1 MKNLRNRNQPVNA
14 DLVQVYLQSSWDI
27 VTAVYAEL
35 DDIQTVADAINSG
48 GLGDYLTAAD
58 IDTLAE
64 LNAIVTD
71 ATLGDAADFATAAQG
86 AKVDF
91 LTVTQPVDLDQLE
104 ARVNDLDAAV
114 VLRGTWD
121 ASSGSF
127 PGSGTAQAGD
137 SWIVNVAGT
146 VDSVDFAVDDRI
158 IAVLDNASTSTF
170 VGNWHKADYTDLV
183 TSVAGLT
190 GAITDVALRSAINVE
205 DGATADQTNAEIRA
219 AVEAAADSNVFT
231 DADHSKLDG
240 IESAATADQT
250 DAEIRD
256 AYHNL
261 ITLVSQAEAEAG
273 TSTTI
278 RTWTAERVKQ
288 AIVALGSSGNGLS
301 GDYIN
306 TNTNALAGTH
316 YQVDTTGGAVT
327 LTLPASP
334 VDGDY
339 ISFADA
345 GGQAGTNF
353 ITVGRNGN
361 TIDGAAA
368 DGAMVSSGM
377 FQIYIWD
384 GANTDWKTWSLT
396 PHPDPG
402 GGGGLTVE
410 FKTVSFTAVAG
421 KKYKVDTSGGAV
433 TVTLPAGTNLDNIV
447 IQDVGHVAGTNN
459 ITINPNGAETIDGDT
474 TFIID
479 QNDGDIDIGYDSAN
493 TNWEVSSDGTPDI
506 VNVNDYF
513 TGFAGINAQTGTT
526 YTFAASDLPLCVTAS
541 NASAST
547 YSIPDSLAVAGETLS
562 ILNIGAGTVTVDC
575 PGTDTLAST
584 ANDLATGKAGTILKT
599 GATTWWLIGG
609 A

>member
-1 MKNLRNRNQPVNA
+1 MKNLRNKNYPVNA
-14 DLVQVYLQSSWDI
+14 DLVQVYLESAWDK
-27 VTAVYAEL
+27 VEKVYSNL
-35 DDIQTVADAINSG
+35 DDITTVADAIDSG
-48 GLGDYLTAAD
+48 TLDDFLTVAD

-64 LNAIVTD
+64 LNAILTD

-158 IAVLDNASTSTF
+158 IAVLDNASTSIF
-170 VGNWHKADYTDLV
+170 AGNWHKADYTDLV

-273 TSTTI
+273 TGTTL
-278 RTWTAERVKQ
+278 RTWTAQRVAQ
-288 AIVALGSSGNGLS
+288 AIA
-301 GDYIN
+301 
-306 TNTNALAGTH
+306 A
-316 YQVDTTGGAVT
+316 Q
-327 LTLPASP
+327 
-334 VDGDY
+334 
-339 ISFADA
+339 A
-345 GGQAGTNF
+345 GG
-353 ITVGRNGN
+353 
-361 TIDGAAA
+361 
-368 DGAMVSSGM
+368 
-377 FQIYIWD
+377 
-384 GANTDWKTWSLT
+384 
-396 PHPDPG
+396 G
-402 GGGGLTVE
+402 GGGGLTWNIQGD
-410 FKTVSFTAVAG
+410 SNWSPTAENA
-421 KKYKVDTSGGAV
+421 YAVDGLSV
-433 TVTLPAGTNLDNIV
+433 TRTATLPASPAVGDTIVIWNNDGTAASPYNVNIDAGGTNE
-447 IQDVGHVAGTNN
+447 
-459 ITINPNGAETIDGDT
+459 ITELNVNYVSLYSGLAA
-474 TFIID
+474 
-479 QNDGDIDIGYDSAN
+479 GDIARLVCYDAGATKRWYMHTARSTIKLSAGLG
-493 TNWEVSSDGTPDI
+493 TQTYEVPMSEERWQLAVGCTWG
-506 VNVNDYF
+506 N
-513 TGFAGINAQTGTT
+513 INAYLGSINFANSSFPQANFGFKFPKAWDGGQIRYRVFWSPSSADTGYMQMYMIAHAVGDGEDVIAGGTADGLLQDT
-526 YTFAASDLPLCVTAS
+526 ALGVALDLQVTAWSSWITLDGSPTEDKLIIGRLQRQAASDTFTGVVQVAYLEIQYVT
-541 NASAST
+541 NA
-547 YSIPDSLAVAGETLS
+547 
-562 ILNIGAGTVTVDC
+562 LND
-575 PGTDTLAST
+575 D
-584 ANDLATGKAGTILKT
+584 
-599 GATTWWLIGG
+599 
-609 A
+609 